1 MSKAKKIPIAVVGMA
16 GLFPGATD
24 LDIFW
29 QNIVNKKDATI
40 EVPPGRWIADPD
52 DMVHPDPMPDK
63 AFSKRACLIQDF
75 KFDPKG
81 LDLDEDL
88 LNALDPLHQMA
99 LHTGRDALSRCDT
112 SSIDEKN
119 IGVILAAIALPTDAS
134 SSITRKI
141 LGTSFEEKLFGEP
154 LIHRHQ
160 PLSTAECLAARV
172 TSLPAAL
179 LAQALG
185 LGRGTMTLDAACA
198 SSLYAVKLA
207 CDELSSY
214 RADAM
219 LAGGI
224 SRPECLYTQVGFS
237 QLRALS
243 PSGRCAPF
251 DETADG
257 LVVGEG
263 AGILVLKRLDDAV
276 RDQDTIHA
284 VIKGIGLSNDMRGN
298 LLAPDSEGQVR
309 AMQSA
314 YAAAGWSPED
324 VDLIECHGAGT
335 PVGDIVE
342 LQSLR
347 NLWGETGWSTGQC
360 PIGSIKSMIGHLLTG
375 AGAAG
380 MIKTLLALKH
390 KTFPPSLNFNRAS
403 AKSPLHNSPFH
414 VQSKPEPWKRRDE
427 NTPRRAAVSAFGFG
441 GINSHLLFE
450 EFNLGIDD
458 CRMMI
463 DDCPRKTE
471 ISDTLQQST
480 VNHYQPAINN
490 QQSTIFLHPSSI
502 HGVPIA
508 IVGMAAA
515 FGPLRSLRDFQETI
529 LKGKSILSKR
539 PESRWNGC
547 DAVADITLNQ
557 KADWGGYME
566 ELRLDLKGA
575 APYGRR
581 HRHRI

>member
-1 MSKAKKIPIAVVGMA
+1 MVKQLMTKPNKIPIAVIGMA
-16 GLFPGATD
+16 GIFPGASD
-24 LDIFW
+24 LDTFW
-29 QNIVNKKDATI
+29 QNIVNKKDTAI
-40 EVPPGRWIADPD
+40 EVPPGRWIAEPE
-52 DMVHPDPMPDK
+52 DMVHPDPRPDK
-63 AFSKRACLIQDF
+63 TFSKRACLIQDF
-75 KFDPKG
+75 SFDTKG
-81 LDLDEDL
+81 LDLEEDL
-88 LNALDPLHQMA
+88 INALDPLHLMA
-99 LHTGRDALSRCDT
+99 LHVGRNAFLSCDI
-112 SSIDEKN
+112 SSIDKKN
-119 IGVILAAIALPTDAS
+119 IGIVLAAIALPTDAS

-141 LGTSFEEKLFGEP
+141 LGTSFEESLFGE
-154 LIHRHQ
+154 RQ
-160 PLSTAECLAARV
+160 PHKHPKLSTAECMAARV

-185 LGRGTMTLDAACA
+185 LGGGTMTLDAACA

-263 AGILVLKRLDDAV
+263 AGILVLKRLDDAL
-276 RDQDTIHA
+276 RDKNTIFA

-309 AMQSA
+309 AMRKA
-314 YAAAGWSPED
+314 YEASGWSPTD

-347 NLWGETGWSTGQC
+347 DLWGESGWSAGQC
-360 PIGSIKSMIGHLLTG
+360 PIGSVKSMIGHLLTG

-390 KTFPPSLNFNRAS
+390 QTLPPSINL
-403 AKSPLHNSPFH
+403 SP
-414 VQSKPEPWKRRDE
+414 
-427 NTPRRAAVSAFGFG
+427 
-441 GINSHLLFE
+441 
-450 EFNLGIDD
+450 
-458 CRMMI
+458 
-463 DDCPRKTE
+463 
-471 ISDTLQQST
+471 
-480 VNHYQPAINN
+480 
-490 QQSTIFLHPSSI
+490 
-502 HGVPIA
+502 
-508 IVGMAAA
+508 
-515 FGPLRSLRDFQETI
+515 
-529 LKGKSILSKR
+529 
-539 PESRWNGC
+539 
-547 DAVADITLNQ
+547 
-557 KADWGGYME
+557 
-566 ELRLDLKGA
+566 
-575 APYGRR
+575 GR
-581 HRHRI
+581 